1 MITSA
6 KKPVRGLIA
15 VLLASVLLVTLAC
28 GGGDPTSTP
37 APTPTT
43 APTIAPV
50 ATPTP
55 PPPTPAATPAA
66 TPTPPPTASPDYS
79 SITGG
84 LSQLVQSVQEES
96 GITGLS
102 VALVDD
108 QEIVWSEGFGYADKE
123 GGVKATPQTVYGVA
137 SISKLFTSAAIMQLA
152 EDGKIDIDR
161 PLQTCLPGFS
171 INSRFTSSGPITPR
185 NVMTHHSGLPS
196 DLLNGMFAHG
206 DDKEALTSSGFDN
219 LVQQF
224 STAYV
229 ATPPNTVFSYS
240 NLGYSLLGH
249 TVEQVTGQDFSEY
262 VDQAILQPM
271 GMDSSSFKLTSDMK
285 VLRSKEYLKGEE
297 QEYVWGRDIPAG
309 SLHTTAADLSRFMM
323 MIFGDGEVDG
333 QQILK
338 TETLAEMLRPQNS
351 DVPLDSSVLW
361 GLSWWLLPLP
371 GLENAGDTA
380 WHAGGEGM
388 WNSLLVTLPENKLGV
403 VVLSNSGEA
412 ATANFQIATTILQQA
427 LELKTGIER
436 PMPEAPDI
444 VSLSADESLS
454 YVGVYTTD
462 LGRMDIRVDG
472 NGLVAD
478 IFGQSF
484 ALLPRGEGRFS
495 IEGLD
500 WSDAQMTIQTVNGR
514 TALKFYGFALG
525 GLGFGERIEP
535 ATVSESWMDRVGA
548 YEITNGKPGFFTFLT
563 NVKLEYDNELLS
575 LDVTLSETGDQVVLP
590 IGPISD
596 DEAVILGLGQRIR
609 GETVSVVDVDG
620 EEHLLF
626 SGYLMRKLA
635 AEPGNVYRDPEG
647 RFSITLAGD
656 WTRVETDGTYVQLAY
671 AGLPINL
678 SLVTVEADAVE
689 ASVDAAVRQV
699 GVDPAALTE
708 TGRSSWD
715 RWDIISYAL
724 GDGQGFTV
732 LGQTRD
738 GTSYYFVATGPE
750 DLVANPPEDT
760 LMTIQGFSLSGEVA
774 LPATV
779 EEFET
784 YVNSFVGTRPPGL
797 SIAIALGE
805 DVIYEKEFGLAD
817 GPRGIPATPDTVYHW
832 ASVSKTVTAT
842 AIMQLREQGLIDL
855 DVPVSDY
862 LDYFPTQYPAPIT
875 VRHMLTHS
883 TGLPEPS
890 DFLLVNLRLQG
901 QPLPDFDSVDREYY
915 DGVPSLMF
923 DTGSESA
930 YVNPDYVTPG
940 QIIAAVSRQPY
951 VEYVKE
957 HILNPLGMTN
967 TDFTFSNDFMDANV
981 AGAAVPVAEAE
992 ALIPLLDEARGLEDG
1007 ADFFGETDESHT
1019 WMNPYIVGES
1029 AGGGLM
1035 GPPTDM
1041 IRYAQMMLD
1050 EGELDGVRVL
1060 AAESVTLLQQV
1071 QNSTSGGPLPI
1082 GLSWH
1087 FGEDAGHPYLEH
1099 DGGGAGIQTKLRLYM
1114 EDGFAVA
1121 IMANSSGFDRD
1132 ELADAAANVIITML
1146 GG

>member
-1 MITSA
+1 
-6 KKPVRGLIA
+6 V
-15 VLLASVLLVTLAC
+15 
-28 GGGDPTSTP
+28 
-37 APTPTT
+37 
-43 APTIAPV
+43 
-50 ATPTP
+50 
-55 PPPTPAATPAA
+55 
-66 TPTPPPTASPDYS
+66 
-79 SITGG
+79 
-84 LSQLVQSVQEES
+84 EES

-123 GGVKATPQTVYGVA
+123 NGVKATPQTVYGVA
-137 SISKLFTSAAIMQLA
+137 SVSKLFTAAAIMQLA
-152 EDGKIDIDR
+152 EKGEIDIDQ
-161 PLQTCLPGFS
+161 PLQTYIPEFS
-171 INSRFTSSGPITPR
+171 INSRFPGAGPITPR

-196 DLLNGMFAHG
+196 DLLNGMFAYG
-206 DDKEALTSSGFDN
+206 NDEEALTSSEFDN
-219 LVQQF
+219 LVQQIN
-224 STAYV
+224 TAYV
-229 ATPPNTVFSYS
+229 ANPPNTAFSYS

-249 TVEQVTGQDFSEY
+249 IVEQVTGQDFSDY
-262 VDQAILQPM
+262 VDQGILQPM
-271 GMDSSSFKLTSDMK
+271 GMDSSSFKITPGIKL
-285 VLRSKEYLKGEE
+285 LRSKEYLKGEE

-309 SLHTTAADLSRFMM
+309 SLNTTAEDLSRFMM

-333 QQILK
+333 QRILK
-338 TETLAEMLRPQNS
+338 NETLTEMLRPQNN
-351 DVPLDSSVLW
+351 DVPLDSNVLW
-361 GLSWWLLPLP
+361 GLSWWLLPFP
-371 GLENAGDTA
+371 GLEHAGKTA

-388 WNSLLVTLPENKLGV
+388 WSSFLLTLPEHKLGA
-403 VVLSNSGEA
+403 VVLGNSGEEGLVSLQVA
-412 ATANFQIATTILQQA
+412 ATILQQA

-436 PMPEAPDI
+436 PAAEPPDI

-454 YVGVYTTD
+454 YAGIYTTD
-462 LGRMDIRVDG
+462 LGRMDIQADG
-472 NGLVAD
+472 DNLIAD

-484 ALLPRGEGRFS
+484 KLLPRGEGRFS

-500 WSDAQMTIQTVNGR
+500 WSDAQMTIKEVNGR
-514 TALKFYGFALG
+514 TALKFYGFAVG

-535 ATVSESWMDRVGA
+535 ATVSEAWMDRLGA

-563 NVKLEYDNELLS
+563 NVQLRYDNDLLL
-575 LDVTLSETGDQVVLP
+575 LDVTLSETGDQIVFP
-590 IGPISD
+590 IGPLSD

-609 GETVSVVDVDG
+609 GETVSVVDVDD

-635 AEPGNVYRDPEG
+635 AVEADNVYQDPEG

-656 WTRVETDGTYVQLAY
+656 WTQVDTDGTYVQFAY
-671 AGLPINL
+671 ADLPINM
-678 SLVTVEADAVE
+678 SLVTVEADDPE
-689 ASVDAAVRQV
+689 TGVDAAVRQI

-715 RWDIISYAL
+715 KWDILSYAL
-724 GDGQGFTV
+724 GDGQGVTV
-732 LGQTRD
+732 LGQTS
-738 GTSYYFVATGPE
+738 GVTSYYFVATGPE
-750 DLVANPPEDT
+750 DLVANPPEDA
-760 LMTIQGFSLSGEVA
+760 LMTIQGFSLSGEVS

-784 YVNSFVGTRPPGL
+784 YVNSFVGTKPPGL

-805 DVIYEKEFGLAD
+805 DVLYEQGFGLAD

-832 ASVSKTVTAT
+832 ASVNKTVTAT
-842 AIMQLREQGLIDL
+842 AIMQLRERGLIDL
-855 DVPVSDY
+855 DAPVSDY
-862 LDYFPTQYPAPIT
+862 LDYFPTQYPVPIT

-883 TGLPEPS
+883 TGLPEPL

-915 DGVPSLMF
+915 DGVPNLMF
-923 DTGSESA
+923 DTGSQSA
-930 YVNPDYVTPG
+930 YVNPDYMTLG
-940 QIIAAVSRQPY
+940 QVIAAVSGQPY

-967 TDFTFSNDFMDANV
+967 TDFTYSNGFMDANV
-981 AGAAVPVAEAE
+981 AGAAVPIAEAE
-992 ALIPLLDEARGLEDG
+992 ALVPLMDEARGLGDG
-1007 ADFFGETDESHT
+1007 ADFFRETAGNYA

-1041 IRYAQMMLD
+1041 IRYAQMMLG
-1050 EGELDGVRVL
+1050 EGELDGARIL
-1060 AAESVTLLQQV
+1060 TAESVALLQEV
-1071 QNSTSGGPLPI
+1071 QDSTSGEPLPI

-1087 FGEDAGHPYLEH
+1087 FGEDADHPYIEH

-1114 EDGFAVA
+1114 KDGFAVA
-1121 IMANSSGFDRD
+1121 IMANGSGFDRN
-1132 ELADAAANVIITML
+1132 ELADAAANVITAML